1 LRMAL
6 PTCPAPMMMILPRW
20 IAMKDPSVF
29 FALGCAK
36 STEKFCGKSKMDE
49 KKDGLWY
56 TVGEKKLST
65 GETANG

>member
-1 LRMAL
+1 
-6 PTCPAPMMMILPRW
+6 
-20 IAMKDPSVF
+20 MKDPSVF